1 PADRRRL
8 RGRRPVRA
16 RLRAL
21 RDVRRGRP
29 GHRGHRTPLAV
40 RRERA
45 MTGKTGV
52 WLVGGRGSV
61 ATTATLGAAAV
72 RGGLSARL
80 VYDLGRFDTRSYEAG
95 ALGALGAFGIF
106 FMDAVGIVEHRRA
119 AQYDLLRTWATRWG
133 T

>member
-1 PADRRRL
+1 
-8 RGRRPVRA
+8 
-16 RLRAL
+16 
-21 RDVRRGRP
+21 
-29 GHRGHRTPLAV
+29 
-40 RRERA
+40 

-72 RGGLSARL
+72 RGGLAAPLVLDLARFAA
-80 VYDLGRFDTRSYEAG
+80 RAHEAGELG
-95 ALGALGAFGIF
+95 ALGALGFYF
-106 FMDAVGIVEHRRA
+106 KDPVGTDEHRLA